1 MKSFENKIYSQ
12 ESKIKLLQQEI
23 QTLKNEDKNLK
34 EDNKSQFKIIEKYLS
49 TGHDSDT
56 PSSRNY
62 VYYNPAQIYIT
73 NQYRSITADSST

>member
-1 MKSFENKIYSQ
+1 MKSFENNIYSQ

-34 EDNKSQFKIIEKYLS
+34 EDNKSQFKIIEKHLS

-56 PSSRNY
+56 PSRNY
-62 VYYNPAQIYIT
+62 VNYNPAQIYIT
-73 NQYRSITADSST
+73 NQCRSITADSST